1 MSGSVARRNDQAVS
15 GSVAPCVEVTATD
28 RGSADLPGRRCRS
41 QAEGSC
47 PHGGRLNRRSGG
59 RVVRHVT
66 RLARPLL
73 VIDSL
78 TRPPGEHADVTL
90 WFVLYGSQD
99 MPQGCDEAEFRG
111 LRWVSV

>member
-1 MSGSVARRNDQAVS
+1 
-15 GSVAPCVEVTATD
+15 
-28 RGSADLPGRRCRS
+28 
-41 QAEGSC
+41 
-47 PHGGRLNRRSGG
+47 
-59 RVVRHVT
+59 
-66 RLARPLL
+66 LARPLL

-99 MPQGCDEAEFRG
+99 MPLGCDEAEFRG